1 MDDYNVPVLVDA
13 KSEYTQQLVNTL
25 KPHLFNGIHSIYQ
38 DCDSIVNENNNR
50 LMAFQELL
58 GRIPQW
64 SQEMIERETN
74 RIIECSNCDWL
85 EDLITAVFVSHTKIL
100 TAIRVG
106 KKHKK
111 INLKVP
117 KVDHFIHKV
126 YIEIAR
132 EFWKNPYLLQNIE
145 NKCDYQKNLNICEKL
160 VEESLIKTIRSQL
173 PVKHILQE
181 YLGENYQEDFE
192 EDFSDDDKKDD
203 SDSEE
208 EETKSKK
215 NKTKNS
221 DRNLED
227 DNSKENTEIT
237 NEDTE
242 ITNEDTTE
250 NSKEKITKEE
260 KLEDEGDDNKEEV
273 EKSKTNSNMDVNVE
287 DKEDDKDMEL
297 EEDMGST
304 KEIQKTEKIEQE
316 LDTDTKEEEELN
328 LSSVLKDKEE
338 VLEKKEETE
347 KKEEIVDKEINTKE
361 FSENSDLVEDKTIK
375 QSSTED
381 QIKKNDDEV
390 DINKLSIENVSV
402 DKDDYDLLQEDLTG
416 GSLLSKNTEPV
427 NTTTNLE
434 NENNI
439 LQSSNQDLDLL
450 SNVGNLETVS
460 LDYDLPEVNTEV
472 ENELQSINSSNSD
485 NSIKEITIPDVP
497 VNNSKPSLFEDAAED
512 FI

>member
-208 EETKSKK
+208 EIKSKK
-215 NKTKNS
+215 NKIQKN
-221 DRNLED
+221 DKED
-227 DNSKENTEIT
+227 
-237 NEDTE
+237 DTE
-242 ITNEDTTE
+242 IT
-250 NSKEKITKEE
+250 KEE
-260 KLEDEGDDNKEEV
+260 EDD
-273 EKSKTNSNMDVNVE
+273 
-287 DKEDDKDMEL
+287 DKEDNNEITI
-297 EEDMGST
+297 ED
-304 KEIQKTEKIEQE
+304 EIEDIEITKTEDSIELTKKDETEDSIELTKKDDTEDSIEMTKKDETEDSIEMTKKDEIEDSIEMTKKDNNVITVEDSDKIELSKKDTE
-316 LDTDTKEEEELN
+316 AEKLDNSITKN
-328 LSSVLKDKEE
+328 
-338 VLEKKEETE
+338 
-347 KKEEIVDKEINTKE
+347 E
-361 FSENSDLVEDKTIK
+361 FSENSDKLEDKEIQENVTITQNNFLNHRK
-375 QSSTED
+375 EKD
-381 QIKKNDDEV
+381 EEEV
-390 DINKLSIENVSV
+390 DINKLSIEKVSV
-402 DKDDYDLLQEDLTG
+402 DKDDYDLLQEDLTDTN
-416 GSLLSKNTEPV
+416 LLSNNTEPK
-427 NTTTNLE
+427 NNNLE
-434 NENNI
+434 RTENNV
-439 LQSSNQDLDLL
+439 QSSNNEDLL
-450 SNVGNLETVS
+450 SNVVGNLETVS

-472 ENELQSINSSNSD
+472 ENELQSMNGGN